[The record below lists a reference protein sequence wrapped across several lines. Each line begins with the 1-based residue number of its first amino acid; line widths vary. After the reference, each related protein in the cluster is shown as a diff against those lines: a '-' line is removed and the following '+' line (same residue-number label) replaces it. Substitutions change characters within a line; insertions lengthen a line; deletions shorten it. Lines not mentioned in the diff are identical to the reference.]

1 MHMYHEAVASYQ
13 MARDFANA
21 YLGTDDNI
29 SQNLSQIY
37 DKAKSEIE

>member
-1 MHMYHEAVASYQ
+1 MYHEAVSSYQ

-21 YLGTDDNI
+21 YLGTDDSI